1 MTAAARKFDSV
12 DLGTAADELAPGTK
26 LLYGQF
32 TIESFINSGGFGIVY
47 IARDSLD
54 RQVVIK
60 ECFPSAFCRR
70 IGTTVGARSRA
81 QQDEFRGAVKGFL
94 QEALT
99 LSQLDHPNIIK
110 VHHVFEDNETA
121 YMAMDYIDGPDLLQ
135 TVEGTARPLTPKEIV
150 SFLHTMLDALG
161 HVHERGLLHRDISPD
176 NIILNKASGQP
187 ILIDFGA
194 SRKDVTRKSRALSG
208 LRVVKDGYSPQEFY
222 VSGSKQ
228 APCSDLYA
236 LAASFYHL
244 ITGETPKTSQER
256 LSAIAG
262 REGDPLRPLAGR
274 FKTYPRGFLDAI
286 DKAMAIFP
294 RDRLQSVDEWRSML
308 VGDAARPVSEP
319 AAPVARTVSAPPAA
333 SLPPASPAASAQA
346 QASAT
351 GMAPGLAPAS
361 EPAASAGP
369 SPIVMIQAPRN
380 LRDFLMSS
388 AAAALL
394 VVGLLSLPDLLGRGA
409 DGAAPTAIAASA
421 PTFAPAETL
430 VAVAPAAVVGTPRAQ
445 ELLPVTNVLRLPG
458 GYTFDVVETDTATQT
473 VVSELPAEL
482 EGSIQVGDVLL
493 VYAPTGE
500 TLATATALR
509 EILQREFANG
519 ISTYSFVVRRGDS
532 TVLAEFRLG
541 VAG

>member
-1 MTAAARKFDSV
+1 MMTAAARKFDSV
-12 DLGTAADELAPGTK
+12 DLGTTADELPPGTK

-32 TIESFINSGGFGIVY
+32 TIESFVNSGGFGIVY

-54 RQVVIK
+54 RQIVIK
-60 ECFPSAFCRR
+60 ECFPSTFCRR

-81 QQDEFRGAVKGFL
+81 QQDEFRAAVKSFI
-94 QEALT
+94 QEAVT

-150 SFLHTMLDALG
+150 AFLHTMLDALD
-161 HVHERGLLHRDISPD
+161 HVHDRGLLHRDLSPD
-176 NIILNKASGQP
+176 NMILNKATGQP
-187 ILIDFGA
+187 VLIDFGA
-194 SRKDVTRKSRALSG
+194 SRKEVTRKSRALSG

-294 RDRLQSVDEWRSML
+294 RDRLQSVEEWRAML
-308 VGDAARPVSEP
+308 SSEAARPVSEP
-319 AAPVARTVSAPPAA
+319 VMPAATVARTVSAPPAA
-333 SLPPASPAASAQA
+333 APQA
-346 QASAT
+346 
-351 GMAPGLAPAS
+351 MAPGPAPVVVIQS
-361 EPAASAGP
+361 PRGP
-369 SPIVMIQAPRN
+369 
-380 LRDFLMSS
+380 RDVLMSS
-388 AAAALL
+388 AAAVLL
-394 VVGLLSLPDLLGRGA
+394 LVGLLSLPDLLNRSTEA
-409 DGAAPTAIAASA
+409 AAPAVTV
-421 PTFAPAETL
+421 PTETL
-430 VAVAPAAVVGTPRAQ
+430 ALATPAAVEAAPPAAEVLA
-445 ELLPVTNVLRLPG
+445 VTNVLRLPG
-458 GYTFDVVETDTATQT
+458 GYAFDVVETATGMQT
-473 VVSELPAEL
+473 VVSELPSDL
-482 EGSIQVGDVLL
+482 QGSVQVGDILL
-493 VYAPTGE
+493 VYSPTGE
-500 TLATATALR
+500 TLGTATALR
-509 EILQREFANG
+509 EILLREFSNG
-519 ISTYSFVVRRGDS
+519 ITTYSFVVRRGDS
-532 TVLAEFRLG
+532 TLDAEFRLG